1 MAHSEAKS
9 DNGFRYAVFD
19 TSIGACG
26 IAWRESDTSTLA
38 AFQLPAS
45 TAEATEARMVRWMGG
60 MKADPPV
67 AMVAVI
73 DRVRRHLD
81 GVSDDF
87 LDIPLDYAGVGDFE
101 RRVYEHSRTILP
113 GRTSTY
119 GEIAKALGQPGAAR
133 AVGQALGRNP
143 LALIVPCH
151 RVLAA
156 GQQPGGF
163 SAPGGRSTKARLL
176 NIERAILT
184 LDL

>member
-1 MAHSEAKS
+1 LRRENK
-9 DNGFRYAVFD
+9 GVCYTVFD
-19 TSIGACG
+19 TAIGACG
-26 IAWRESDTSTLA
+26 IAWREVDSSKVIG
-38 AFQLPAS
+38 FQLPEA
-45 TAEATEARMVRWMGG
+45 TAEATEARMVRWLGG
-60 MKADPPV
+60 NKAEPPEPI
-67 AMVAVI
+67 ACVI
-73 DRVRRHLD
+73 DRVRRHLL
-81 GVSDDF
+81 GECDDF
-87 LDIPLDYAGVGDFE
+87 LDIGLDYTGVGDFE

-113 GRTSTY
+113 GATSTY
-119 GEIAKALGQPGAAR
+119 GEIAKSLGQPGSAR

>member
-1 MAHSEAKS
+1 MKA
-9 DNGFRYAVFD
+9 DLRYTVFD
-19 TSIGACG
+19 TTIGACG
-26 IAWRESDTSTLA
+26 IAWGVDAPSTVA
-38 AFQLPAS
+38 AFQSPEA
-45 TAEATEARMVRWMGG
+45 TAEATEARMLGWLKAVRS
-60 MKADPPV
+60 DPPEPIV
-67 AMVAVI
+67 DVI
-73 DRVRRHLD
+73 DRVRRHLGGD
-81 GVSDDF
+81 LDDF
-87 LDIPLDYAGVGDFE
+87 LDIDLDYAGVGDFE
-101 RRVYEHSRTILP
+101 RRVYEHSRTVLP
-113 GRTSTY
+113 GSTSTY
-119 GEIAKALGQPGAAR
+119 GDIAKALGQPGAAR